1 MSNETWIDR
10 TQYPF
15 KPHYFQTGAGRM
27 HYLDEGS
34 GSPVV
39 LVHGTPTWSY
49 LYRHLVRTL
58 SRHHRVIAP
67 DNLGFGLSDKPE
79 GWTYRPQ
86 DHARNLESLIE
97 DLGLRDITLVVH
109 DFGGP
114 IGLSYAVEHPENVAR
129 VVLFNTWMWSLRGN
143 SAIEKGS
150 ALFSGWLG
158 KFLYTRMNFSP
169 KFLLKSFYGD
179 KKKLTP
185 EIHRHYLAP
194 FPSRHERMAPWI
206 FAKELIGSSDWF
218 NGLWERRG
226 RLESIPALLLWGMK
240 DPSFDRRALARWKEI
255 FSDATVVEFPDAG
268 HFVQEEAPEES
279 AKAVEGFIGGR

>member
-1 MSNETWIDR
+1 MSNEPWIDT

-49 LYRHLVRTL
+49 LYRQLIKTL
-58 SRHHRVIAP
+58 SRNHRVIAP

-79 GWTYRPQ
+79 GWSYRPQ
-86 DHARNLESLIE
+86 DHARNLQLLIE
-97 DLGLRDITLVVH
+97 SLGLRDITLVVH

-114 IGLSYAVEHPENVAR
+114 IGLSYAVEHPGNVAR

-150 ALFSGWLG
+150 ALFGGWLG

-179 KKKLTP
+179 KSKLTP

-194 FPSRHERMAPWI
+194 FPSASERMAPWI

-240 DPSFDRRALARWKEI
+240 DPSFNDEALARWKKV

-279 AKAVEGFIGGR
+279 AKAVERFIGG